1 MGGRKD
7 ISQESRD
14 TEQATITNR
23 LNMLKGKNILVGLTG
38 GIAAYKTATIIRLLV
53 KEGAEVKVVMSA
65 HAREFISPLTLSTLS
80 KNPVLTEFYNPDNGD
95 WNSHVDLGLWADLFL
110 IAPATANSIAKM
122 AAGIADNLL
131 LTAYLSA
138 KCPVMVAPAMDA
150 DMLNHPAT
158 KINLETLKAFGNII
172 LEPGSGELAS
182 GLTGKGRMAEPEVIV
197 KEIVKLFSKKK
208 INKPLSGKKLL
219 INAGPTR
226 EPLDPV
232 RFISNYSSGKMGIA
246 LAEAAATYGAD
257 VELVLGP
264 VNIVPENSSIRV
276 IKVTTAES
284 MAAECVKRFPKC
296 EIAILAAAVAD
307 YTAVKVEKEKIKKG
321 KDSITLTLKPTADI
335 AASLGK
341 LKKPS
346 QFLAGFALE
355 TNNEITNA
363 TAKLK
368 SKNLDI
374 IVLNSL
380 KEPGAG
386 FEHST
391 NKITI
396 IDKYNNID
404 KFELKSKEE
413 AARDILDKIVSMIK

>member
-1 MGGRKD
+1 
-7 ISQESRD
+7 
-14 TEQATITNR
+14 
-23 LNMLKGKNILVGLTG
+23 MLKGKNILVGVTG

-53 KEGAEVKVVMSA
+53 KEGAEVRVVMSA
-65 HAREFISPLTLSTLS
+65 HAKEFITPLTLSTLS
-80 KNPVLTEFYNPDNGD
+80 KNPVLTEFYNPENGD
-95 WNSHVDLGLWADLFL
+95 WNSHVDLGLWANLFL
-110 IAPATANSIAKM
+110 IAPATANTIAKM
-122 AAGIADNLL
+122 AGGIADNLL

-138 KCPVMVAPAMDA
+138 KCPVMVAPSMDA

-158 KINLETLKAFGNII
+158 KINIETLKAFGNLIM
-172 LEPGSGELAS
+172 EPTSGELAS
-182 GLTGKGRMAEPEVIV
+182 GLTGEGRMAEPEDIL
-197 KEIVKLFSKKK
+197 KEIVKLLSKKK
-208 INKPLSGKKLL
+208 TVKPLSGKKLL

-232 RFISNYSSGKMGIA
+232 RFISNYSSGRMGIA
-246 LAEAAATYGAD
+246 LADAAASYGAD

-264 VNIVPENSSIRV
+264 VNILPENSSVRV
-276 IKVTTAES
+276 TRVTTAES
-284 MAAECVKRFPKC
+284 MASECIKRFPEC
-296 EIAILAAAVAD
+296 DIAILSAAVAD
-307 YTAVKVEKEKIKKG
+307 YTALKVEKEKMKKG
-321 KDSITLTLKPTADI
+321 ADSFTLTLKPTTDI

-341 LKKPS
+341 MKKTS
-346 QFLAGFALE
+346 QLLAGFALE
-355 TNNEITNA
+355 INNEVKNA

-368 SKNLDI
+368 RKNLDL

-380 KEPGAG
+380 KDPGAG

-391 NKITI
+391 NRITI